1 MAFYKIRRGLSVDE
15 EWAEEEGRMQSA
27 DKQVNH
33 TCRKK
38 HLRCYLSGQEVSTV
52 FSASLKVNDW

>member
-1 MAFYKIRRGLSVDE
+1 MTFYKIRRGLSADE
-15 EWAEEEGRMQSA
+15 VWAEEEGRMQTA
-27 DKQVNH
+27 DMQVNH

-38 HLRCYLSGQEVSTV
+38 HLRYYFSGQEVSTV